1 MTVKTFMKYIYIIY
15 IGWLNDLK
23 ICLLLGFYIEIRLTR
38 HSGDEKVRRLLQF
51 ILLLGLKIFL
61 IRDWKQCLM
70 GCHVLE
76 QELVGA
82 GYVNIKFLVLYFF
95 WTCLNR
101 IYILNFVVEFKV
113 RGEFSSNNMYI

>member
-1 MTVKTFMKYIYIIY
+1 MTVKTFMKYIK

-23 ICLLLGFYIEIRLTR
+23 ICLLLGFHIEVRLTR
-38 HSGDEKVRRLLQF
+38 HSGDEKVRRILQF

-61 IRDWKQCLM
+61 IRDWKECPM

-101 IYILNFVVEFKV
+101 IYILNFVVEFKE